1 MNWNLIWVQVGTNW
15 NETGRKGRGEK
26 VGSVEGEKG
35 GGKEGT
41 RGGVKGGG
49 RRRGVRERK
58 EGWREG
64 EKGSLVDV
72 RSLSPSDGAE

>member
-35 GGKEGT
+35 G
-41 RGGVKGGG
+41 
-49 RRRGVRERK
+49 RER
-58 EGWREG
+58 REG
-64 EKGSLVDV
+64 GKRELEEG
-72 RSLSPSDGAE
+72 